1 MASEVEVVNIG
12 LTLLGE
18 SRIAS
23 LDDNTKPAREAKAIF
38 TAVRDALLAKY
49 NWNFAKER
57 TALSALVSTP
67 AFQYSVEYQL
77 PADCLRLVELNDYF
91 VGIDL
96 TDYRGSDTREYAIEG
111 RKIKTNWAAPLNI
124 KYIKRVTDASQ
135 FDPVFGTT
143 MGARMAMDLCESLTQ
158 SDSKW
163 QKAAAQYKQE
173 LSDAVRVNAIA
184 LPPQKLADDEWLL
197 SRL

>member
-1 MASEVEVVNIG
+1 MASEVEVVNVG

-38 TAVRDALLAKY
+38 AHTRDSVLASH
-49 NWNFAKER
+49 NWNFAKTR
-57 TALSALVSTP
+57 VALPALVDAP
-67 AFQYSVEYQL
+67 PFQFNTKYQL
-77 PADCLRLVELNDYF
+77 PSDCLRLIELNDYF

-96 TDYRGSDTREYAIEG
+96 TDYRGSDTTEFAIEG
-111 RKIKTNWAAPLNI
+111 REILTNWAAPLNI

-135 FDPVFGTT
+135 FDPCFVTT
-143 MGARMAMDLCESLTQ
+143 MGARLAMDLCEALTQ

-163 QKAAAQYKQE
+163 QKAAQQYKME
-173 LSDAVRVNAIA
+173 ISNAIRVNAIA
-184 LPPQKLADDEWLL
+184 LPPRKLADDEWLL